1 LKLSIIILTWNT
13 KGYLKNC
20 LETVY
25 RHTKAIDFEV
35 VIVDNGSTDGTIEM
49 LNEHFKD
56 VVILRSEVNH
66 GIWYRNVGMKAAKGE
81 YLSFIDSDIELLE
94 DNTFEK
100 LIEYL
105 EDKPNVGMVCPQL
118 ILRNGEVQ
126 NSCKEFITF
135 YTPILRRLDSF
146 SFVQNMK
153 VYKKQLM
160 AEWNHASIREV
171 DYTVAAFW
179 VFRRELLDKVGYLDQ
194 NFFAGPEDIDYC
206 LRIWQAGYKI
216 VYYPFVRAKH
226 IYQRMS
232 RNMFT
237 KTTFEHIKGLL
248 YYFKKH
254 KYLLKPK
261 IK

>member
-1 LKLSIIILTWNT
+1 MKLSIIILTWNT
-13 KGYLKNC
+13 KEYLYNC
-20 LETVY
+20 LQTVY
-25 RHTKAIDFEV
+25 KFTKNIEFEV
-35 VIVDNGSTDGTIEM
+35 IIVDNGSTDGTVEM
-49 LNEHFKD
+49 LNGNFKD

-94 DNTFEK
+94 EDTFEK
-100 LIEYL
+100 LVKYL
-105 EDKPNVGMVCPQL
+105 DQNQNVGMVCPQL
-118 ILRNGEVQ
+118 ILRKGEIQ
-126 NSCKEFITF
+126 NSCKTFITF

-146 SFVQNMK
+146 SFIQNLK
-153 VYKKQLM
+153 VYRNQLM
-160 AEWNHASIREV
+160 ADWDHLSIKEV

-179 VFRRELLDKVGYLDQ
+179 VFRRDLLDKVGYLDEK
-194 NFFAGPEDIDYC
+194 FFAGPEDIDYC
-206 LRIWQAGYKI
+206 LRIWQSGSRI

-237 KTTFEHIKGLL
+237 RTTFEHIKGLL
-248 YYFKKH
+248 YYFLKH

>member
-1 LKLSIIILTWNT
+1 MKLSIIILTWNT

-105 EDKPNVGMVCPQL
+105 EDKPNVGTVSYTHLRLSRILDYFLLIYPPQGHVRVVKL
-118 ILRNGEVQ
+118 I
-126 NSCKEFITF
+126 S
-135 YTPILRRLDSF
+135 
-146 SFVQNMK
+146 
-153 VYKKQLM
+153 
-160 AEWNHASIREV
+160 
-171 DYTVAAFW
+171 
-179 VFRRELLDKVGYLDQ
+179 
-194 NFFAGPEDIDYC
+194 
-206 LRIWQAGYKI
+206 
-216 VYYPFVRAKH
+216 
-226 IYQRMS
+226 
-232 RNMFT
+232 
-237 KTTFEHIKGLL
+237 
-248 YYFKKH
+248 
-254 KYLLKPK
+254 
-261 IK
+261 